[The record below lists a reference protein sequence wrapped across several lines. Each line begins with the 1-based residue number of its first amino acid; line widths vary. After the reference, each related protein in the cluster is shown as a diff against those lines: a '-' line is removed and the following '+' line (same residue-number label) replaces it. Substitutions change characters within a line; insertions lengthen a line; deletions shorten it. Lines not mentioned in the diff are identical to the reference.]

1 MQLKLYSLLLVYFLI
16 GALTISVINKTKTE
30 QERKHNWLKYIL
42 YFVIVNSLFASI
54 LFNQAL
60 FHYLS
65 ILIICVG
72 YFEIVRLIIRTNKVR
87 FGAIALLFFTFG
99 FYGFFKFSLLDWHV
113 LFYVLFLVTVF
124 DAFSQLTG
132 QIFGKRK
139 LLPGVSPNKTVE
151 GLIGGYII
159 CVLTSILIG
168 ELLAMNVIQSI
179 ALGTGISTFAFLGDI
194 SASFIKRKFGVKD
207 FSQIIPGHG
216 GFLDRFD
223 SLIFSGLFI
232 YLIHSFFLT

>member
-30 QERKHNWLKYIL
+30 QERKLNWLKYIS
-42 YFVIVNSLFASI
+42 YFFIINLLFASI
-54 LFNQAL
+54 LFYPAL

-87 FGAIALLFFTFG
+87 FGVIALFFFTLG
-99 FYGFFKFSLLDWHV
+99 FYGFLKFSLLDRHL

-124 DAFSQLTG
+124 DASSQLTG

-139 LLPGVSPNKTVE
+139 LLPFISPNKTCRSRR
-151 GLIGGYII
+151 L
-159 CVLTSILIG
+159 
-168 ELLAMNVIQSI
+168 N
-179 ALGTGISTFAFLGDI
+179 F
-194 SASFIKRKFGVKD
+194 KN
-207 FSQIIPGHG
+207 P
-216 GFLDRFD
+216 
-223 SLIFSGLFI
+223 
-232 YLIHSFFLT
+232 